1 MLLVVYF
8 RFYPV
13 LLGFFPGLFG
23 PGNTPEN
30 LSKCQQFQ
38 ADSIH
43 FLLILLIQFAVPA
56 SADRTLPEP
65 AEATLARLGERIYG
79 NECGHRPDCLTSWNA
94 GEDFPSL
101 GIGHF
106 IWYQAGQDAPF
117 EETFP
122 RLLAF
127 LQDQGVG
134 LPDWLAA
141 ADKAES
147 PWASREHFYA
157 EFSGSQMLQLRQLL
171 AVTQPQQTRFI
182 VARFYAS
189 IDGLVAAAPEGQQEA
204 VLNRIHALANADSP
218 YGLYA
223 LVDYIHFKGTGLNPN
238 ERYQDEGWGLLQ
250 VLLAIPDADPGPG
263 QFCARRRAA
272 AAAPGQQCSSGA

>member
-1 MLLVVYF
+1 MPAISS
-8 RFYPV
+8 RF
-13 LLGFFPGLFG
+13 
-23 PGNTPEN
+23 NT
-30 LSKCQQFQ
+30 
-38 ADSIH
+38 

-56 SADRTLPEP
+56 SADKTLPEP

-106 IWYQAGQDAPF
+106 IWYQANQDAPF

-122 RLLAF
+122 HLLAF

-141 ADKAES
+141 AEQAES

-157 EFSGSQMLQLRQLL
+157 EFSGPQMLQLRQLL
-171 AVTQPQQTRFI
+171 AATQPLQTRFI

-189 IDGLVAAAPEGQQEA
+189 IDGLVAAAPEARREA
-204 VLNRIHALANADSP
+204 VREHIHALANASSP

-223 LVDYIHFKGTGLNPN
+223 LVDYIHFKGSGLNPN
-238 ERYQDEGWGLLQ
+238 ERYQGEGWGLLQ
-250 VLLAIPDADPGPG
+250 VLLAIPDEDPDLASFVRAAE
-263 QFCARRRAA
+263 QQLRRRVSN
-272 AAAPGQQCSSGA
+272 APVERNVQRWLNGWLARLQTYLPESGSLEVTTQ